1 MTGENDVRGQAA
13 GMGDAVE
20 SYEVYKAGL
29 DDECSLNAI
38 FSELIWRRSAAEMP
52 FLAELLLRARAAKTR
67 CLAELLLRISAVG
80 MTCLDLFS
88 GAALADKCCRN
99 DLLRRASCSR
109 VLQE

>member
-1 MTGENDVRGQAA
+1 MTGEDDVSGQAA

-52 FLAELLLRARAAKTR
+52 CLAELLLRVCTAETP
-67 CLAELLLRISAVG
+67 CLAELLLRIGAEQMAYSAE
-80 MTCLDLFS
+80 L
-88 GAALADKCCRN
+88 
-99 DLLRRASCSR
+99 LLRISAAEMPCLRSCSCA
-109 VLQE
+109 